1 MKKIILSFMLI
12 ASSSL
17 FAKSAKTILKENNC
31 MKCHSIRGMKS
42 APPFSMIT
50 KMNSGWF
57 GTSTKEIK
65 NSIKNGS
72 QGKYPMFS
80 SSKMPSYENLSEKE
94 LDTIVIWLES
104 QAQQGMKHKKTHNR
118 KMMN

>member
-1 MKKIILSFMLI
+1 MKKIVLSCILI
-12 ASSSL
+12 TSSSL
-17 FAKSAKTILKENNC
+17 FAKSAETILKENNC

-57 GTSTKEIK
+57 GTSNKDIK

-80 SSKMPSYENLSEKE
+80 NTTMPSYKNLSDKE
-94 LDTIVIWLES
+94 LDTIIAWLES
-104 QAQQGMKHKKTHNR
+104 ISKKGMMGRMMHNKK
-118 KMMN
+118 